1 MMQTNNEILNS
12 PVWSW
17 LDRFAHNYEE
27 GVLIFCVILFAIVF
41 ANIFARLLVG
51 KDE

>member
-1 MMQTNNEILNS
+1 MNNEILNS

-27 GVLIFCVILFAIVF
+27 GILTFLVILFAIVL

-51 KDE
+51 RD